1 LSGVML
7 MIKKIADPKAETIY
21 EAFGLSQEEWNFFV
35 SQVAGEAENILKNT
49 DAVVEASSKMVDWL
63 MESEG
68 YAEMVGKMVVLL
80 EAIRLAARIA
90 ISGVPGFLF
99 FGRT

>member
-1 LSGVML
+1 
-7 MIKKIADPKAETIY
+7 MIKKIANPKARTVY
-21 EAFGLSQEEWNFFV
+21 EAFGLTEEEWHRFV
-35 SQVAGEAENILKNT
+35 TNAASEAETIFHRSDT
-49 DAVVEASSKMVDWL
+49 VVEASSKMVDWL

-80 EAIRLAARIA
+80 DAIRLAAEVA
-90 ISGVPGFLF
+90 MFGGLGFLF